1 MSVTLLL
8 ARVLLSGLFLIAGLA
23 KLIDGAGTRQALRDF
38 GAPAPLA
45 SPLGVLLPL
54 AELGVAAA
62 LLPASSAWQGA
73 LGALV
78 LLLTFIGGI
87 GYNLARGRRPDCHC
101 FGQLH
106 SVPAGW
112 PTLIRNLLLAA
123 LASIVVGF
131 GQTNP
136 GPSALAWMA
145 GLSAAQRLGLF
156 AAAVVFI
163 VLTVMGWVLLE
174 VLRQQGRLLV
184 RIEGLERQLAGH
196 GQTRQPD
203 TGGLPLGSSAPAFT
217 LPGLTGERLTLEA
230 LRASGK
236 PVVLVFSDPG
246 CGPCTALLPD
256 VARWQRDYAGSV
268 TLILISQGSLELN
281 HSKAREYGIT
291 TMLLQQH
298 GEVAEAYQAHGT
310 PTAILVR
317 PDGTIGSAV
326 AAGAEAVRA
335 LVARAVGLP
344 ALHELPAGG
353 RVHGNGHAAA
363 EPIRLAR
370 PGIRKPAPEFSL
382 PDLTGRSINLLDFRG
397 GKILVLFW
405 NPGCGYCQRMLP
417 DLKAWEARPPIGAP
431 KLVVV
436 STGTVEDN
444 QAMGLQSPV
453 LLDDGFTIGTRFG
466 VNGTPT
472 AVLVDAEG
480 KIASEAAAGAEAVL
494 ALAANGMDRV
504 RPVGRSAQIHE

>member
-1 MSVTLLL
+1 MSITLLL
-8 ARVLLSGLFLIAGLA
+8 ARVLLAGLFLIAGLA

-38 GAPAPLA
+38 GVPAPLA
-45 SPLGVLLPL
+45 GPLGVLVPL

-73 LGALV
+73 LGALI
-78 LLLTFIGGI
+78 LLLIFIGAI

-106 SVPAGW
+106 SAPAGW

-123 LASIVVGF
+123 MAGIVVGF
-131 GQTNP
+131 GRANP
-136 GPSALAWMA
+136 GPAPLGWMA
-145 GLSAAQRLGLF
+145 GLSVAQRLGLLSG
-156 AAAVVFI
+156 AVVLV
-163 VLTVMGWVLLE
+163 VLAGMGWMLLE

-184 RIEGLERQLAGH
+184 RIEGLETQLAAH
-196 GQTRQPD
+196 GQTREPD
-203 TGGLPLGSSAPAFT
+203 AAGLPLGSGAPAFT
-217 LPGLTGERLTLEA
+217 LPGLKGERLTLEA
-230 LRASGK
+230 LRAAGK

-246 CGPCTALLPD
+246 CGPCTALLPE
-256 VARWQRDYAGSV
+256 VGRWQRDYAGSV
-268 TLILISQGSLELN
+268 TVALISRGSPEAN

-291 TMLLQQH
+291 TMLLQQD
-298 GEVAEAYQAHGT
+298 GEVAGAYQAHGT
-310 PTAILVR
+310 PAAVLVR

-344 ALHELPAGG
+344 VLHLLPAGA
-353 RVHGNGHAAA
+353 RAHGNGHAAA
-363 EPIRLAR
+363 ESFERAR
-370 PGIRKPAPEFSL
+370 PRIREPAPDFRL
-382 PDLTGRSINLLDFRG
+382 PDLTGKSISLPDFRG
-397 GKILVLFW
+397 GKTLVLFW
-405 NPGCGYCQRMLP
+405 NPGCGFCQRMLP
-417 DLKAWEARPPIGAP
+417 DLKAWEAKPPIGAP
-431 KLVVV
+431 RLLVV
-436 STGTVEDN
+436 STGTVEAN

-453 LLDDGFTIGTRFG
+453 LLDEGFTIGSRFG

-494 ALAANGMDRV
+494 ALAANGTD
-504 RPVGRSAQIHE
+504 PVKPAGRAAQIPR